1 MTKDVV
7 DDEVDDD
14 KCGRRQRWKQRRGMM
29 RMTLRDVEDEG
40 GQQQGLETCRAPGN
54 VSLVILFYFV
64 LY

>member
-1 MTKDVV
+1 MVEATTR
-7 DDEVDDD
+7 DDED
-14 KCGRRQRWKQRRGMM
+14 
-29 RMTLRDVEDEG
+29 DVEDEG